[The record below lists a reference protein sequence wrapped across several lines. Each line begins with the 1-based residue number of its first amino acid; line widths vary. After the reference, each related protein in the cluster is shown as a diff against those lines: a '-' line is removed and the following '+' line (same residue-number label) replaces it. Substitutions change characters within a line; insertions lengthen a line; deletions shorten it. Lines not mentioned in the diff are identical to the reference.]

1 MTTTAPNSVDVV
13 LTAFSCS
20 NAAPCN
26 EWAKRWFKEPPKVVW
41 VPGADSLQFENA
53 GTSAGQDLV
62 AWAAAHAQCLP
73 SEVRRIAAVT
83 FSAGWG
89 FAYRLMRSPT
99 VGALDTVLLLD
110 GMHTHDLGGPKVFAE
125 CAAHGDPTNPTLIMA
140 HSQIVPPFV
149 PSKVTNTEIMGAA
162 KACWPGG
169 IAAVDAPD
177 YVSHAALDAPVTCG
191 NQYGKHT
198 FTDDPLA
205 AQENAGNC
213 WRMEYAGNDAAI
225 HIYIAT
231 VAQPRYWRW
240 LAERWAD
247 PTAGVQPNRPAPAA

>member
-1 MTTTAPNSVDVV
+1 MAEPNSVDIV

-20 NAAPCN
+20 AAAPCGD
-26 EWAKRWFKEPPKVVW
+26 WAKRWFKEPPRVVW
-41 VPGADSLQFENA
+41 VPGANSQQFENV
-53 GTSAGQDLV
+53 GISAGQDLV

-99 VGALDTVLLLD
+99 VGMLDTVLLLD
-110 GMHTHDLGGPKVFAE
+110 GMHTTDLGGPKVFAE
-125 CAAHGDPTNPTLIMA
+125 CAAHGAEDNPTLIMA

-149 PSKVTNTEIMGAA
+149 SSTTTNNEIMAA
-162 KACWPGG
+162 ALACWPSPLPELM
-169 IAAVDAPD
+169 APD
-177 YVSHAALDAPVTCG
+177 YVSHAVLDQPVTCG
-191 NQYGKHT
+191 NQYGKRT
-198 FTDDPLA
+198 FTTDPLCK
-205 AQENAGNC
+205 QSNCGNAWC
-213 WRMEYAGNDAAI
+213 LEYADASAAG

-240 LAERWAD
+240 LAERWAE
-247 PTAGVQPNRPAPAA
+247 PTAGVQPNRPA